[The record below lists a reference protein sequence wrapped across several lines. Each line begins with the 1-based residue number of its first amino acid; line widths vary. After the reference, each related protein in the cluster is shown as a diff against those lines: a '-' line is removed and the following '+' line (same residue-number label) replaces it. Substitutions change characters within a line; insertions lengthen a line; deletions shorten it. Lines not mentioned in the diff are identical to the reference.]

1 MKDLEDILR
10 LARRRSGEPIALATI
25 VRTHGSSYRAV
36 GTRMIVAADGSS
48 AGALS
53 AGCLEEDVRLRARA
67 VIATGRPVL
76 VPYDTRRL
84 FGCDG
89 RIDVF
94 IERAAADGDW
104 LRFLARCFE
113 RRERGVSATVFQSRA
128 EDELR
133 SVRVLFGSRACQDAP
148 SQLLER
154 FESEAAAAIET
165 GESGVVEIEGS
176 TALLHVIDPPVRLVL
191 AGGAY
196 DARPVTHLARAL
208 GWQVT
213 ILARPEDDRSA
224 FGDVE
229 VLPVTAPDEW
239 PIAADQRTAALI
251 MTHHF
256 GRDAAFLRQM
266 LRLPLGYIGLLG
278 PRRRRERLLDAIA
291 SDAEASTASR
301 QKRLHNPAG
310 LDVGAETPEEIA
322 LAVISEIQAVM
333 TQSAAGFLSDRKGPI
348 HRRGRNT
355 DIAASVA
362 TLR

>member
-53 AGCLEEDVRLRARA
+53 AGCLEEDVRQRGCEII
-67 VIATGRPVL
+67 VTGRPVL
-76 VPYDTRRL
+76 LPYDTRKL

-94 IERAAADGDW
+94 IERVAAHGEW
-104 LRFLARCFE
+104 SRFLARCFE
-113 RRERGVSATVFQSRA
+113 TRERGVSATVFQS
-128 EDELR
+128 ESEHELR
-133 SVRVLFGSRACQDAP
+133 SVPLLFGAPACDDAP
-148 SQLLER
+148 SHLLAR
-154 FESEAAAAIET
+154 FESEATGAIET
-165 GESGVVEIEGS
+165 GESSVVEIDGS
-176 TALLHVIDPPVRLVL
+176 TALLHVIDPPVRLVV

-196 DARPVTHLARAL
+196 DARPVTQLARAL

-213 ILARPEDDRSA
+213 VFARPEDDRSA
-224 FGDVE
+224 FLDAA

-266 LRLPLGYIGLLG
+266 LGLPLGYIGLLG

-291 SDAEASTASR
+291 SDADPSAASTP
-301 QKRLHNPAG
+301 RLHNPAG

-322 LAVISEIQAVM
+322 LAVMTEIQAVM
-333 TQSAAGFLSDRKGPI
+333 TRSAAGFLSDRKGPI
-348 HRRGRNT
+348 HRRARSL
-355 DIAASVA
+355 DVASSVPV
-362 TLR
+362 LR

>member
-1 MKDLEDILR
+1 MKDLEDILC
-10 LARRRSGEPIALATI
+10 LARRRSGEPVALATI

-36 GTRMIVAADGSS
+36 GTRMIVTAEGSC

-53 AGCLEEDVRLRARA
+53 AGCLEEDVRQRGRD
-67 VIATGRPVL
+67 VIAIGRPML

-94 IERAAADGDW
+94 IERTAADGEW

-113 RRERGVSATVFQSRA
+113 TRERGVSATVFQTGS
-128 EDELR
+128 EHELR
-133 SVRVLFGSRACQDAP
+133 SLPLLCGGGACGNTPAH
-148 SQLLER
+148 LLDR
-154 FESEAAAAIET
+154 LESEATAAIKT
-165 GESGVVEIEGS
+165 GESSVVEIDRS
-176 TALLHVIDPPVRLVL
+176 AALLHVIDPPVRLVV

-196 DARPVTHLARAL
+196 DARPVTQLARAL

-224 FGDVE
+224 FLEAE

-278 PRRRRERLLDAIA
+278 PRRRRERLLNAIT
-291 SDAEASTASR
+291 SDAESSPASTR
-301 QKRLHNPAG
+301 RRLHNPAG

-322 LAVISEIQAVM
+322 LSVIGEIQAVM
-333 TQSAAGFLSDRKGPI
+333 TRSAAGFLSDRKGAI
-348 HRRGRNT
+348 HRRGRNA
-355 DIAASVA
+355 DGVA
-362 TLR
+362 PVPVLR